1 MRSSARPVLLRSLN
15 VIGGATA
22 PSPAPVAAAPFGLRA
37 DDEIL
42 IKSVL
47 PSGIGYRSL
56 SLIHT
61 NKCMLLCVSQW
72 YSITQTVSSRKV
84 IPPFQPSACGRSLIL
99 HPESPHR
106 RLFLVE
112 IVFKVY
118 LPEPGAFEHIQLFR

>member
-47 PSGIGYRSL
+47 PSGICYQSL
-56 SLIHT
+56 SPIHT
-61 NKCMLLCVSQW
+61 NKCMLLCASHGSASKLAV
-72 YSITQTVSSRKV
+72 TSREV
-84 IPPFQPSACGRSLIL
+84 ISHFRGECSLVL
-99 HPESPHR
+99 HTESPR
-106 RLFLVE
+106 WWLSLVK
-112 IVFKVY
+112 IVFKLH
-118 LPEPGAFEHIQLFR
+118 LP